1 MRKCCQSFEGDK
13 HTGYCLQDGHLD
25 QRDGHDMGKA
35 DIERS
40 LIPSAPSPTVNDP
53 VVKDRGPRVDTTRF
67 PRDIASEGAETKET
81 LGGGATRT
89 KSLVRFDLIP
99 ATTDYRTALRF
110 GQGAA
115 KHGEGNWQ
123 GGDWTF
129 VVSCVGHLRAHL
141 NTMIREGNA
150 ADDNIGAMLW
160 NCHAMGWYETNKP
173 AEFAKAMLYLLKG
186 QRP

>member
-25 QRDGHDMGKA
+25 QRNGQS

-40 LIPSAPSPTVNDP
+40 LIHSFTVNDP
-53 VVKDRGPRVDTTRF
+53 GKLVKDRVDTTRF
-67 PRDIASEGAETKET
+67 PRDIAREGAETKET

-129 VVSCVGHLRAHL
+129 VVSCVNHLRAHL